1 MLGET
6 PRATSRQRT
15 HRTRRMLIIDKS
27 LRQHGEA
34 MVVIGSVAKVFPY
47 SLEDIGWSL
56 CFSAVLILKLH
67 ALSSS
72 VAAGNATA
80 NALNGFRPFRE
91 FVFLDRCKPEDHGL
105 CRYDEDRVEAMSVC
119 RRQKNLLACARSR
132 VSSE

>member
-1 MLGET
+1 MLFVD
-6 PRATSRQRT
+6 TS
-15 HRTRRMLIIDKS
+15 L
-27 LRQHGEA
+27 LQHGEA
-34 MVVIGSVAKVFPY
+34 MVVVCSVAKVFSH
-47 SLEDIGWSL
+47 SLEDIDWSL
-56 CFSAVLILKLH
+56 CFGADLICRLQ

-91 FVFLDRCKPEDHGL
+91 FVFLDRCKPEDHGR

-119 RRQKNLLACARSR
+119 RRPKNLLACARSR